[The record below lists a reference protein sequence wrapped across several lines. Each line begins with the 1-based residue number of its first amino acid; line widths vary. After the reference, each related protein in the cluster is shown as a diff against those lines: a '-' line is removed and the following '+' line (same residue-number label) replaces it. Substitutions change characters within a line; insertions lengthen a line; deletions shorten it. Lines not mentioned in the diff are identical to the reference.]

1 MCICSNCSRRR
12 KFSLILI
19 FFVFCNFY
27 SLEAASKPALKPA
40 ARLILKDCLF
50 LLQVRIVE
58 TCRSCFAAI
67 SRAEA
72 CLDSLLLALH
82 SAGDLEA
89 CLEACFIFI
98 LYTYICFAAIS
109 TASPCFTPASRYALG
124 LKTCLEACLH
134 TLDTFKACFEALV
147 SPGTLP

>member
-1 MCICSNCSRRR
+1 MNYGHSCAFAPIAAVEACLENSPS
-12 KFSLILI
+12 SLY
-19 FFVFCNFY
+19 FFVLLQFLQPRGC
-27 SLEAASKPALKPA
+27 LEACFEACRQAHPE
-40 ARLILKDCLF
+40 RLLV

-124 LKTCLEACLH
+124 L
-134 TLDTFKACFEALV
+134 
-147 SPGTLP
+147 